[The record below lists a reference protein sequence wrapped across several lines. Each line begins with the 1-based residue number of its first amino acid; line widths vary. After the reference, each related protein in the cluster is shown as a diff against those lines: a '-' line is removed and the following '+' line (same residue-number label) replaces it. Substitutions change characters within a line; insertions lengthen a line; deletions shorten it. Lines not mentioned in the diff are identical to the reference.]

1 MTVAVTEIAPPL
13 IDGAPNPE
21 LAEVIDLWRRWG
33 EDRFGHDDFQHGM
46 AGLAHRLTG
55 TSRVARRMWVV
66 REGERVVG
74 SLQLDLPLGDN
85 EHLADLEPCVDPS
98 ADPAAVLEALW
109 QTVRPVLRSERRTA
123 VSLWVSDPI
132 LTPDSAAET
141 VTPSTGSGAVR
152 LDATA
157 RWLLDTG
164 FVLDQV
170 ERSGLLRIPEGLGDL
185 DRLQAEAERAS
196 GDYELVQW
204 SGPTPPELRDGL
216 AVLRGRMSTDVP
228 IGDLPRGA
236 ETWNAERVSELD
248 EFHRKEKLDDLWTI
262 AVRRGSGEPVAHTF
276 LSVPQEKPGLAWQE
290 DTLVR
295 PDHRGHRLGLLV
307 KTANLRRLRAE
318 HPGVRRVWTWNAD
331 ENTHMLAINDALGFR
346 PDAIE
351 GLWLLTLHAG

>member
-1 MTVAVTEIAPPL
+1 MTLTVSEITPPL

-21 LAEVIDLWRRWG
+21 LVEVIDLWRRWG
-33 EDRFGHDDFQHGM
+33 EDRFGHDDFQHGLT
-46 AGLAHRLTG
+46 GLAHRLAG

-74 SLQLDLPLGDN
+74 SLQLDLPLGEN

-98 ADPAAVLEALW
+98 AHPAAVLKALW
-109 QTVRPVLRSERRTA
+109 ETVRPVLRAEGRTA

-132 LTPDSAAET
+132 VESADPVET
-141 VTPSTGSGAVR
+141 ITPSTGSGAVR
-152 LDATA
+152 VDDTA
-157 RWLLDTG
+157 RWLQETG

-170 ERSGLLRIPEGLGDL
+170 ERSGLLLIPEGLGDL
-185 DRLQAEAERAS
+185 DRLQAAAEQAS
-196 GDYELVQW
+196 GEYELVQW

-262 AVRRGSGEPVAHTF
+262 AVHRESGEPVAHTF
-276 LSVPQEKPGLAWQE
+276 LSVPEEKPGLAWQE

-307 KTANLRRLRAE
+307 KVANLRRLRAE
-318 HPGVRRVWTWNAD
+318 HPGVRRVRTWNAD
-331 ENTHMLAINDALGFR
+331 ENAHMLAINDALGFR
-346 PDAIE
+346 ADAVE
-351 GLWLLTLHAG
+351 GLWLLTLNE

>member
-74 SLQLDLPLGDN
+74 SLQLDLPLRDN

-98 ADPAAVLEALW
+98 ADPAAVLDALW
-109 QTVRPVLRSERRTA
+109 ERVRTELLAAGRTA

-132 LTPDSAAET
+132 MAPGAEVET
-141 VTPSTGSGAVR
+141 VVPSTGSGAVR
-152 LDATA
+152 LDETA
-157 RWLLDTG
+157 RWLLRTG

-170 ERSGLLRIPEGLGDL
+170 ERSGLLRIPDGLGDL
-185 DRLQAEAERAS
+185 DALQAQAEQAS

-204 SGPTPPELRDGL
+204 SGPTPPELRAGL

-228 IGDLPRGA
+228 TGDLPRDA
-236 ETWNAERVSELD
+236 ESWDADRVRELD
-248 EFHRKEKLDDLWTI
+248 DLHRRERLDDLW
-262 AVRRGSGEPVAHTF
+262 AVAVHRGSGEPVAHTF

-307 KTANLRRLRAE
+307 KVANLRRLRAE
-318 HPGVRRVWTWNAD
+318 HPGVHRVRTWNAD
-331 ENTHMLAINDALGFR
+331 ENAHMLAINDALGFR

-351 GLWLLTLHAG
+351 GLWLLTRIE